1 LGQPFRAAA
10 ALPRGVPLTIR
21 PLDSIDDIRLY
32 YRLEGLDDKPVL
44 VFAHS
49 LGVDHG
55 QWDPQVA
62 DLLPHFRVLRYD
74 LRGHGGSDV
83 PTGDYS
89 IERLGRDALA
99 LADALGV
106 ERFAFCGLSIGGMIA
121 QWVGANAGDRLT
133 RLILANTSPR
143 TADPNPMEQR
153 RRIVLAGG
161 MTAAIDAIMGRWF
174 TPETPAP
181 EHVVAGVRRTVLSTS
196 PVGYAG
202 CCAAVRDMDLTG
214 ALGAIRVPTLVIG
227 GSRDLSTPWPDHG
240 ARIAAAI
247 PGAKTVMLD
256 AGHLS
261 NIERPREFTAAL
273 LDFLK

>member
-1 LGQPFRAAA
+1 M
-10 ALPRGVPLTIR
+10 PLA
-21 PLDSIDDIRLY
+21 SIDDIRLY

-44 VFAHS
+44 MFAHS

-55 QWDPQVA
+55 QWDHQVA
-62 DLLPHFRVLRYD
+62 DLLPRFRVLRYD

-83 PTGDYS
+83 PAGDYS

-106 ERFAFCGLSIGGMIA
+106 ERFALCGLSIGGMIA

-133 RLILANTSPR
+133 RLILANTSPH
-143 TADPNPMEQR
+143 TADPNPMAQR
-153 RRIVLAGG
+153 RKTVLAGG
-161 MTAAIDAIMGRWF
+161 MAAAIDAIMGRWF
-174 TPETPAP
+174 TPKTPAP
-181 EHVVAGVRRTVLSTS
+181 EHVVASVRRTVLSTS

-240 ARIAAAI
+240 AQIAAAI

-261 NIERPREFTAAL
+261 NLERPREFTAAL